1 MTNLFVRDGKLYT
14 RRDGRGRFITP
25 QRVYTGDDS
34 AEDALSKHEAWVA
47 AGRPAAPRIVVPT
60 PYLAR
65 PDLSWSEWLDPF
77 K

>member
-1 MTNLFVRDGKLYT
+1 MTDLFVRGGKLY
-14 RRDGRGRFITP
+14 RRADDGTPP